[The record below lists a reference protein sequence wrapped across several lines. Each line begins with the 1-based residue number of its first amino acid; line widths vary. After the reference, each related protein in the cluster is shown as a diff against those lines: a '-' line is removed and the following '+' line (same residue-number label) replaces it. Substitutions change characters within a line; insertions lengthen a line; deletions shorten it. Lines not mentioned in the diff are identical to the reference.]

1 MEKLWYFSGEKSSRD
16 PDVVYYKGRYYA
28 CFASAGNSIGICE
41 AESAE
46 ALADAP
52 VITVYRAESG
62 KPWSKQLW
70 APELH
75 IIDGACYIYVACD
88 DGENH
93 THRMYVLA
101 NNSDDPTIPYT
112 IQGKIGDPTDKWA
125 IDGTVISHNGTRYF
139 VWSGWEGDVNVCQ
152 NLYIAKMKSPTE
164 LSGERYL
171 ISTPE
176 REWEKIGAT
185 GEEESPFINEGPY
198 GVYLDGELYILYSGS
213 GSWCED
219 YCIAYLK
226 LTGSDPLD
234 PLAWTKCEKPIITK
248 TGELKGAGHPSVIE
262 KDGEKKI
269 FFHGW
274 SKEETVIEWNRVY
287 AYMGTL
293 SKKNGELVIE

>member
-1 MEKLWYFSGEKSSRD
+1 MKKLWYFSGEKSSRD
-16 PDVVYYKGRYYA
+16 PDVIYYKDKYYA
-28 CFASAGNSIGICE
+28 CFASTDDSIGVCVS
-41 AESAE
+41 ESAE
-46 ALADAP
+46 GLATAP
-52 VITVYRAESG
+52 VVRVYKAE
-62 KPWSKQLW
+62 KDRPWSKQLW

-75 IIDGACYIYVACD
+75 VIDGICYIYVACD
-88 DGENH
+88 DGDNH
-93 THRMYVLA
+93 THRMYVLT
-101 NNSDDPTIPYT
+101 NNSDDPTSPYT
-112 IQGKIGDPTDKWA
+112 IVGKIGDPTDKWA
-125 IDGTVISHNGTRYF
+125 IDGTVISHNGEQYF

-152 NLYIAKMKSPTE
+152 NLYISKMESPTK
-164 LSGERYL
+164 LSGERHL
-171 ISTPE
+171 ISTPD
-176 REWEKIGAT
+176 RDWEKIGAT

-198 GVYLDGELYILYSGS
+198 GVCLDGELYVLYSGS

-234 PLAWTKCEKPIITK
+234 PSAWTKCEKPIITK
-248 TGELKGAGHPSVIE
+248 TVELKGAGHPSVIE